1 MEQKSARSQLIGAP
15 PPVPGAIR
23 TFVSMYIYINI
34 LYNVYCILYAELSF
48 FPLRD
53 LTRDAKVIL
62 GANTRMMPSSCR
74 TVTW

>member
-1 MEQKSARSQLIGAP
+1 MEQESARSQLIGAP

-23 TFVSMYIYINI
+23 TFVSMYIYKYI
-34 LYNVYCILYAELSF
+34 VQCILYAELSF